1 MMLKNE
7 QHVDLV
13 ERVLEKFIK
22 STTILGSQTVLPPFI
37 FTIVT
42 HDSLCLFNMELQPGQ
57 DIPGLLESKGGKKL
71 NQGRRPQGTTFMDSR
86 VCVLESSGKRF
97 C

>member
-1 MMLKNE
+1 MLKNE
-7 QHVDLV
+7 QRVDLV

-37 FTIVT
+37 FTVVT

-57 DIPGLLESKGGKKL
+57 DIPGFIGIRGGEKL
-71 NQGRRPQGTTFMDSR
+71 QSRPPT
-86 VCVLESSGKRF
+86 SGHHVHG
-97 C
+97 